1 MRLGT
6 QTGSLINHV
15 LTFGMK
21 PAAPEVGAPAT
32 ICYWS
37 DREPATVF
45 RVFMVGKSIIVE
57 TRDDDC
63 VRVDNNNGISEAQ
76 EYEYKTKVNGHKR
89 YWRITDKGVQAVE
102 QNGGGRWVKG
112 PSGAVVFGRRE
123 KFHDY
128 SF

>member
-15 LTFGMK
+15 LTHGVN
-21 PAAPEVGAPAT
+21 PTVPEVGAPAT
-32 ICYWS
+32 ICSWS
-37 DREPATVF
+37 DRQPATVF
-45 RVFMVGKSIIVE
+45 RVFMVGKSVIVE
-57 TRDDDC
+57 TRDDDY
-63 VRVDNNNGISEAQ
+63 VRVDTNGISESQ
-76 EYEYKTKVNGHKR
+76 QYEYKTMVNGCKR
-89 YWRITDKGVQAVE
+89 YWKITDKGIQAVE
-102 QNGGGRWVKG
+102 RNENGRYVKG